1 MPARV
6 TITGGTVEAPPQ
18 PQVPPQQQ
26 YLRKVGLFVSNVG
39 SGVSGPTPGGA
50 PLDQAPGL
58 DLSNMRIVFH
68 VFQSDLSFP
77 NYATIKVYNLSDTTA
92 HKVQNEFLSV
102 RLQAGYEGGSYG
114 MIFNGTIKMVRR
126 GRDNPTD
133 TYTEILAADGD
144 VARNFATIKQTFAA
158 GATSD
163 QIFDALVNALGLPVG
178 YKPDLAPTALS
189 RGKVMFGMA
198 RDLMD
203 DLADTARCTWSIQ
216 NGQIQLVPLT
226 SYIPGTAVVLNSNT
240 GMIGLPEQ
248 TEDGISVK
256 TLLNPR
262 IKIGCLV
269 QINNKSI
276 QGAFLGGQNLNA
288 QGRLE
293 QIPGLLPKVT
303 WDGFYRVYVAEHE
316 GDTRGH
322 PWYSNLVCLAIDSSA
337 APAESVLADG

>member
-6 TITGGTVEAPPQ
+6 IVTGGTVTPAQPQ
-18 PQVPPQQQ
+18 AQVPPQQQ
-26 YLRKVGLFVSNVG
+26 YIRKVGLFVSNVG
-39 SGVSGPTPGGA
+39 ASGPTPSGA
-50 PLDQAPGL
+50 AIDQTPAL
-58 DLSNMRIVFH
+58 DLSNMRIVFK
-68 VFQSDLSFP
+68 VFQSDLATP
-77 NYATIKVYNLSDTTA
+77 NYATIKVYNLSDDTA
-92 HKVQNEFLSV
+92 TSVQKEFTAV

-114 MIFNGTIKMVRR
+114 MIFNGSIKMVRR
-126 GRDNPTD
+126 GRDNATD

-144 VARNFATIKQTFAA
+144 VARNFGFINKTFAA

-178 YKPDLAPTALS
+178 YKPDLSNTALS

-203 DLADTARCTWSIQ
+203 DIAVTARCTWSIQ
-216 NGQIQLVPLT
+216 NGQVQLVPLT

-248 TEDGISVK
+248 TEDGVRVK

-276 QGAFLGGQNLNA
+276 QGAFLGGQNLFA

-303 WDGFYRVYVAEHE
+303 NDGFYRVFVAEHE
-316 GDTRGH
+316 GDTRGQ

-337 APAESVLADG
+337 APAQSVHADG